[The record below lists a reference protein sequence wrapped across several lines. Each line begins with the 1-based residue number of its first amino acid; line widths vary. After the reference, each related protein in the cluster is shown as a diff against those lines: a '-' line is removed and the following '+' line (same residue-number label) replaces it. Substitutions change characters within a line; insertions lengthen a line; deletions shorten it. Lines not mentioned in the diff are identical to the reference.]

1 MTDRVNPEPPEPAE
15 VASSAEAALIRDTR
29 PLWGPPD
36 LRWSTPTTE
45 AEADQGRTSDG
56 RAGTG
61 VHRGGPAER
70 PKDRQFP
77 AWPAIL
83 AAAAGVLLALAAL
96 IIALTRPSG
105 DPRSPSVVPI
115 ATFTVPADAST
126 VNPSTVP

>member
-1 MTDRVNPEPPEPAE
+1 MTDRVNPQPPEPAE
-15 VASSAEAALIRDTR
+15 VASSAEAALIRDTQ

-36 LRWSTPTTE
+36 LKWSTPTTE
-45 AEADQGRTSDG
+45 ADPGRTSDG
-56 RAGTG
+56 RAGIG
-61 VHRGGPAER
+61 VRRGGPAKR
-70 PKDRQFP
+70 PQDRQFP

-96 IIALTRPSG
+96 IVALTRPSG

-115 ATFTVPADAST
+115 ATFKVPADAPT